1 MILVTGGTGLVGTH
15 LILHL
20 LHTNERLRAIRR
32 KSSDLERVKRIF
44 SYYSSNP
51 EELFQKIEWVE
62 AELNDI
68 PSLESA
74 FKGITQVYHCAALI
88 SFDPAD
94 FQELQKVNQAG
105 TTNIVNLSVS
115 NEVKKL
121 CYVSSIATIG
131 KSLNGVMATE
141 ETEWIGED
149 VNVYAL
155 SKHLAELEVWRA
167 AQEGVPVVIVNPGVI
182 LGPGFWD
189 SGSGVLFKMGA
200 KGPSFYPPGGTGFVT
215 VTDVVRIMVHL
226 MDSKVTN
233 ERFIAV
239 DKNLKYQEILS
250 KIAREFGKRSP
261 KRVLKF
267 WQLEILWRIDYMWSK
282 LSGSGRKLTKKGV
295 QSLRSRQFYDNSK
308 VVKALNFDFE
318 LMEGN
323 IYYTCNRYKEEH
335 PQLFS

>member
-1 MILVTGGTGLVGTH
+1 LVGAH
-15 LILHL
+15 LLLHL
-20 LHTNERLRAIRR
+20 LHTNKGLRALRR
-32 KSSDLERVKRIF
+32 ESSDLERVKRIF

-51 EELFQKIEWVE
+51 DELFLKIEWFE
-62 AELNDI
+62 ADLNDI
-68 PSLESA
+68 PTLESA
-74 FKGITQVYHCAALI
+74 FRGVTEVYHCAALI

-94 FQELQKVNQAG
+94 FQQLQKVNQAG
-105 TTNIVNLSVS
+105 TNNIVNLCIAKK
-115 NEVKKL
+115 VKKL

-131 KSLNGVMATE
+131 KSLNGEMATE

-167 AQEGVPVVIVNPGVI
+167 SQEGIPVVIVNPGII

-189 SGSGVLFKMGA
+189 SGSGVLFKMGS
-200 KGPSFYPPGGTGFVT
+200 KGLRFYPPGGTGFVT
-215 VTDVVRIMVHL
+215 VTDVVRMMIQL
-226 MDSKVTN
+226 MESDVSN

-239 DKNLKYQEILS
+239 DKNLTYQEILS
-250 KIAREFGKRSP
+250 NIAREFGKRTP

-267 WQLEILWRIDYMWSK
+267 WQLEILWRLDFVWSK

-295 QSLRSRQFYDNSK
+295 QSLRTQQFYDNSK
-308 VVKALNFDFE
+308 VVETLNFDFE

-323 IYYTCNRYKEEH
+323 IYYTCNRFKEEH